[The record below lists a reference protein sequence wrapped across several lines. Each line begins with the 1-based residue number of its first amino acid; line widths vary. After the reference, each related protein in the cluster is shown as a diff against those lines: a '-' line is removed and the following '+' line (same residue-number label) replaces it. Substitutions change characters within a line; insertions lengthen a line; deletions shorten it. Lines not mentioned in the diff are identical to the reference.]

1 MAMGNKAEDRS
12 EAQPIES
19 ITLELTLPKRVYDRL
34 DAFAK
39 ENLTSVQSAIRIAT
53 SEYLDDKGRL
63 R

>member
-19 ITLELTLPKRVYDRL
+19 ITLELTLPKRLYDKL
-34 DAFAK
+34 VAFAK
-39 ENLTSVQSAIRIAT
+39 ENLASVQSVIRIAT
-53 SEYLDDKGRL
+53 SEYLDNEGRP